1 MSNFAI
7 QKINEITGKIKFYK
21 LLLGDTCEFDE
32 FWEAIE
38 KSGNLNKELIK
49 MQTLMQEVSEMN
61 MLPATKFKSIT
72 PKKETIKEYEV
83 KTKNLRLYMFHEEH
97 TGRIIV
103 CGGKKSTQPKDI
115 KHFRKIKKQYF
126 EEKQT

>member
-1 MSNFAI
+1 MRNFALEI
-7 QKINEITGKIKFYK
+7 IPEITGKIKFYK
-21 LLLGDTCEFDE
+21 LLIGDTCEFDE
-32 FWEAIE
+32 FWEMVE

-49 MQTLMQEVSEMN
+49 VQTLMQEVSEMN
-61 MLPATKFKSIT
+61 MLPGTKFKSIT
-72 PKKETIKEYEV
+72 PKKETIKEYEI

-103 CGGKKSTQPKDI
+103 CGGKKSTQRKDI

-126 EEKQT
+126 EEK